1 MGWVGKNSAQG
12 FSEMYNKVLDIFGD
26 KNFKLSA
33 LRFSLDGKRFFF
45 HGNHVISLLELFL
58 NDR

>member
-26 KNFKLSA
+26 ENYDDLNFS
-33 LRFSLDGKRFFF
+33 DV
-45 HGNHVISLLELFL
+45 HVV
-58 NDR
+58 

>member
-26 KNFKLSA
+26 KNFKLPA
-33 LRFSLDGKRFFF
+33 LRFSLDGKRLFFT
-45 HGNHVISLLELFL
+45 VIM
-58 NDR
+58 

>member
-26 KNFKLSA
+26 ENFKLPA
-33 LRFSLDGKRFFF
+33 LRFSLDGKLFF
-45 HGNHVISLLELFL
+45 S
-58 NDR
+58 R